1 MVTKSILLKTM
12 IIKNSKNVAG
22 VQKWFCYRWKTSILK
37 SYCQGLLAFILYTK
51 IVAVKGG
58 RKKRELVPENLW
70 DFLEDLDINL
80 IHGKCMLF

>member
-1 MVTKSILLKTM
+1 M
-12 IIKNSKNVAG
+12 IFFIVE
-22 VQKWFCYRWKTSILK
+22 TSILK

-51 IVAVKGG
+51 IVAVKG

-80 IHGKCMLF
+80 IHGKCMLFRIQVKIFCKYFL